1 MTTLRKIRNDFFKTS
16 IDFETIDLFLRGEL
30 NLNNTELLLKFSD
43 EIPDDKEQQLRSD
56 FQPVVSGKPGQY
68 VFGFANFFGRHFK
81 VDSRV
86 LIQEVETAELIDH
99 VKDAVLLPLEKD
111 FSILDVGT
119 GSGNIAITLALEL
132 KAEKVLAVDIS
143 RKALNLARENAQNLS
158 ASNVKFVLSDL
169 LDNVTG
175 QFDLIVSNPP
185 YISQGADSVDKQV
198 LDYEPHQALFAGED
212 GLTIYRR
219 LIPEMVSHLKKDGYA
234 IFEMDDAQ
242 GPAISKLIQASFPKA
257 QPEVFQDMAG
267 LNRFIAWRN

>member
-43 EIPDDKEQQLRSD
+43 EIPDKTERQLRSD
-56 FQPVVSGKPGQY
+56 FQQVVLGKPVQY
-68 VFGFANFFGRHFK
+68 VLGFANFYGRHFK

-86 LIQEVETAELIDH
+86 LIPEVETAELIDH
-99 VKDAVLLPLEKD
+99 VKDAELLPLDPD
-111 FSILDVGT
+111 FAILDVGT

-185 YISQGADSVDKQV
+185 YISQGAGSVDKQV

-212 GLTIYRR
+212 GLDVYRR

-257 QPEVFQDMAG
+257 EPEIFQDMAG

>member
-30 NLNNTELLLKFSD
+30 KLSNTDLLLKFSD
-43 EIPDDKEQQLRSD
+43 EIPNKTEEQLRSD
-56 FQPVVSGKPGQY
+56 FQQVVSGKPVQY
-68 VFGFANFFGRHFK
+68 VLGFANFYGRTFK

-86 LIQEVETAELIDH
+86 LVPEVETAELIDH

-132 KAEKVLAVDIS
+132 KAAKVLAVDIS
-143 RKALNLARENAQNLS
+143 KKALGLAQENARRLS
-158 ASNVKFVLSDL
+158 ASSVQFVLSDL

-175 QFDLIVSNPP
+175 EFDLVVSNPP
-185 YISQGADSVDKQV
+185 YIAQGANDVEASV
-198 LDYEPHQALFAGED
+198 LNYEPHQALFAGED
-212 GLTIYRR
+212 GLDIYRR
-219 LIPEMVSHLKKDGYA
+219 LIPQMADHLKKDGYA
-234 IFEMDDAQ
+234 IFEMDNQQ
-242 GPAISKLIQASFPKA
+242 GAAITKLIKASFPQA
-257 QPEVFQDMAG
+257 QPEIFQDMAG